1 VSQVFHL
8 PLLELKSLLLS
19 YNSALLNA
27 NTLRLNYSKNFK
39 AYYNQRREVDSI
51 MLLILSLLV
60 ILRFLLEN
68 IWGMMDAFASGL
80 SLMRY
85 VDWKLLLSM
94 NMSFAVDF
102 VPERCRI

>member
-39 AYYNQRREVDSI
+39 AYYNQRRDIDLI
-51 MLLILSLLV
+51 MLLILSLV